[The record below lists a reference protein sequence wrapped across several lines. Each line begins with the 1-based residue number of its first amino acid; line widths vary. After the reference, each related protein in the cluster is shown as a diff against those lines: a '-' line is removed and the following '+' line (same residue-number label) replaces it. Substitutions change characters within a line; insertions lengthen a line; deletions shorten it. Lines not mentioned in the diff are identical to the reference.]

1 MIENIRNKL
10 NHFLEIFIQYI
21 TFEITIYHTKLDRSN
36 KNIQPPPQNWMP
48 VQTVPVVVGMEPA
61 TPGQLIHFLNYVCYQ
76 ENDGQLGA
84 DLTVRE
90 LISGQMDGV
99 YFPINLNQFAARVY
113 FRNLN
118 EQTMLKQR
126 CDLLDG

>member
-1 MIENIRNKL
+1 
-10 NHFLEIFIQYI
+10 
-21 TFEITIYHTKLDRSN
+21 
-36 KNIQPPPQNWMP
+36 MP

-90 LISGQMDGV
+90 LLMIIASV
-99 YFPINLNQFAARVY
+99 NF
-113 FRNLN
+113 N
-118 EQTMLKQR
+118 EESE
-126 CDLLDG
+126 